1 MVVIAGVI
9 FAEGGRLQFCWFFVA
24 GLCFVAAVVFQHNSS
39 ILKFDVS
46 KLFNLHK
53 T

>member
-1 MVVIAGVI
+1 MVVILVI

-24 GLCFVAAVVFQHNSS
+24 GLCFVAAVVFQYNSS
-39 ILKFDVS
+39 ILNSDVS